1 MSALNARP
9 SATDYTSEVWNHF
22 SLVSPTLVRCNL
34 CQKSFKPPTTTTYWI
49 HLKCQHKETY
59 VTTEYYKIG
68 KGIRRSTLPKKFA
81 FTEAQRS
88 LLEEPFGRS
97 PFPSDDEKTSIAQQF
112 GVQVKNWFEGRR
124 RVQRRSVGSETNGT
138 AIEVCDANDDH
149 AALGEDAQNEMEMS
163 EVGSEPLETGS
174 AEDAREPEAGQMPW
188 APLFADL
195 LQSPL
200 PMAPSQPT
208 VLPTQV
214 ADAGL
219 VETSG
224 RLHLNGD

>member
-1 MSALNARP
+1 
-9 SATDYTSEVWNHF
+9 
-22 SLVSPTLVRCNL
+22 
-34 CQKSFKPPTTTTYWI
+34 
-49 HLKCQHKETY
+49 
-59 VTTEYYKIG
+59 
-68 KGIRRSTLPKKFA
+68 
-81 FTEAQRS
+81 
-88 LLEEPFGRS
+88 
-97 PFPSDDEKTSIAQQF
+97 
-112 GVQVKNWFEGRR
+112 
-124 RVQRRSVGSETNGT
+124 
-138 AIEVCDANDDH
+138 
-149 AALGEDAQNEMEMS
+149 MEMS

-174 AEDAREPEAGQMPW
+174 AEDAREPEAGTLNHAPLQGQMPW